1 VSARAIV
8 ALDVGSAA
16 EAAALTARLG
26 AACDFVKIGLELFV
40 AEGPAIV
47 RAMLG
52 ERRDVFLDLKLHD
65 IPNTVRGA
73 AARAAATGARII
85 TVHASGGRAM
95 VEAAVDGAGDRCDV
109 FAVTVL
115 TSLDADALADAW
127 GRPSVE
133 VRDEVLRLAELAH
146 RAGAHG
152 IVCAGS
158 EAAALRDRFGGAL
171 ATLVPGIRRAGGS
184 ADDQARVATPQAA
197 VAAGA
202 RYLVLGRAV
211 TAASD
216 PAAELA
222 AIRREM
228 GA

>member
-1 VSARAIV
+1 MSARAIV